1 MDSIFHKP
9 RVFAFK
15 LFKRYCAPD
24 RLKIFFPGLLAAV
37 TVAIASQFLSNYYNS
52 PTMLFA
58 LLLGMAFHFLYDETV
73 CCPGIEFASKNILQV
88 GVALLGLGVT
98 LEQVLSIGIMPLAI
112 VLIAILMTLV
122 SGPLLARLLNRGWR
136 LGLLTSGAVAI
147 CGASAALAIASV
159 LPKNE
164 FSERNTIFTVISV
177 TTLSTLAMIF
187 YPMLVFY
194 LDLDDFSAG
203 VFIGATIHDV
213 AQVIGAG
220 YSISETAG
228 DTATLVKMIRV
239 AFLVPIVILFTL
251 MFRKKNKVSAGAKI
265 PVPFF
270 VIGFVALILIGSF
283 EGFPDA
289 LRTYILDIS
298 NWCLVTA
305 IAAIGMKTA
314 LGSLKDVGAQAIV
327 LICVETIILATFVL
341 FSLHFLVV

>member
-1 MDSIFHKP
+1 MNKIFHK
-9 RVFAFK
+9 F
-15 LFKRYCAPD
+15 
-24 RLKIFFPGLLAAV
+24 KIFTLKFFEQYFVPHRIKILFPGLLAVV
-37 TVAIASQFLSNYYNS
+37 TVAIASQFLSNYYGS

-58 LLLGMAFHFLYDETV
+58 LLLGMGFHFLYDETV
-73 CCPGIEFASKNILQV
+73 CCPGIEFASKNVLQV

-98 LEQVLSIGIMPLAI
+98 VEQVLSIGIVPLAI
-112 VLIAILMTLV
+112 VLIAILLTII

-187 YPMLVFY
+187 YPMLVY
-194 LDLDDFSAG
+194 YMKLDDFSAG

-239 AFLVPIVILFTL
+239 ASLVPIVILFTL
-251 MFRKKNKVSAGAKI
+251 MFRKKNRTSEDPKI
-265 PVPFF
+265 PIPFF
-270 VIGFVALILIGSF
+270 VIGFVALILIGSLQ
-283 EGFPDA
+283 GFPDA
-289 LRTYILDIS
+289 LRIFILDIS
-298 NWCLVTA
+298 SWCLVTA
-305 IAAIGMKTA
+305 ISAIGMKTA
-314 LGSLKDVGAQAIV
+314 LGSLKSVGAQAII
-327 LICVETIILATFVL
+327 LICVETVLLAFFVL
-341 FSLHFLVV
+341 FSLHFFIA

>member
-1 MDSIFHKP
+1 MNKSFHKTKIS
-9 RVFAFK
+9 ALK
-15 LFKRYCAPD
+15 LLQQYYAPGSV
-24 RLKIFFPGLLAAV
+24 RILFPGLLAAA
-37 TVAIASQFLSNYYNS
+37 TVAIASQFLSNYYGS

-58 LLLGMAFHFLYDETV
+58 LLLGMGFHFLYNETV

-98 LEQVLSIGIMPLAI
+98 VEQVLSIGILPLTIVLLAI
-112 VLIAILMTLV
+112 LV
-122 SGPLLARLLNRGWR
+122 TIMSGPLLARLLNRGWR

-187 YPMLVFY
+187 YPMLVYY
-194 LDLDDFSAG
+194 LNLDDFSAG

-220 YSISETAG
+220 YSISETTG

-239 AFLVPIVILFTL
+239 ASLVPIVILFSL
-251 MFRKKNKVSAGAKI
+251 VFRKKNKASAGPKI
-265 PVPFF
+265 PIPFF
-270 VIGFVALILIGSF
+270 VIGFVTLILIGSL
-283 EGFPDA
+283 EGFPDV
-289 LRTYILDIS
+289 LRIHLLDIS

-305 IAAIGMKTA
+305 ISAIGMKTA
-314 LGSLKDVGAQAIV
+314 LGSLKNVGAQAII
-327 LICVETIILATFVL
+327 LICAETVILALFVL
-341 FSLHFLVV
+341 LSLHFFIV